1 MNLQSSWIGDIE
13 MQRWLKACKKVM
25 NIKNTGSI
33 SLLASI
39 CLAAVLTLEA
49 ILLPAGFLR
58 YFEAQVPDYVNMQ
71 LQTVLASYN
80 REMFK
85 RYALLAFTAS
95 EARTTELNGLFG
107 ERAKSYNFQA
117 EIKVKERLKEPD
129 ILHKSVL
136 NYMKPRLPLAAFKA
150 IAKRFTEFKQC
161 LDASKKDLVQIGKDA
176 DSVQDKLHT
185 LKQVTTKN
193 QEDSKLK
200 RLFALGL
207 DKALDYCFDGYS
219 QFKELKRRSNV
230 QIETVASFANIFN
243 TAQALLQ
250 HLEEIQLP
258 LLDDV
263 LLNEYLIAFLS
274 SGVRNQKQKIPASNR
289 ISNNLTGRKQEFQS
303 LKFSSPYELEAC
315 MSFFNGHA
323 AYLQVQ
329 TEIFALRFAL
339 QFAAIWQNKTQQATF
354 RTIATLISLACAL
367 FGFTVPPEAV
377 QHFLTAVMAGIRSF
391 QDLQVLQAGKM
402 LPLLPTT
409 LAETAN
415 LSKKLADFQHDYF
428 DYARLFLLLTKREH
442 RLVQLYN
449 AISKN
454 IPGDYYCTA
463 LIKSKWCAPKG
474 IYKESNY
481 QSKLSYLSSSMPDVT
496 KLKSRMEGAD

>member
-1 MNLQSSWIGDIE
+1 
-13 MQRWLKACKKVM
+13 MQRWLKACKKLKSV
-25 NIKNTGSI
+25 NNAGSI

-39 CLAAVLTLEA
+39 CLAAILTLEA

-71 LQTVLASYN
+71 LQTVLASYS

-85 RYALLAFTAS
+85 RYALMAFTSS
-95 EARTTELNGLFG
+95 EARTTELSDLVGK
-107 ERAKSYNFQA
+107 RAQNYKFHA
-117 EIKVKERLKEPD
+117 EIKVKESFKEPN

-136 NYMKPRLPLAAFKA
+136 NYMKPRLPLATFKA
-150 IAKRFTEFKQC
+150 ITKRFTEFKQC
-161 LDASKKDLVQIGKDA
+161 LDISKKDLVQIGKDA
-176 DSVQDKLHT
+176 DTVQDKLHA
-185 LKQVTTKN
+185 LKQVTTKT
-193 QEDSKLK
+193 QEESKLK

-219 QFKELKRRSNV
+219 QFKELKQRSNI
-230 QIETVASFANIFN
+230 QTETVANFANIFN
-243 TAQALLQ
+243 TAQDLLQ
-250 HLEEIQLP
+250 HLERIQLP

-274 SGVRNQKQKIPASNR
+274 SGVRNQKQKIPASNM
-289 ISNNLTGRKQEFQS
+289 ISHNLTGRKQEFQS

-315 MSFFNGHA
+315 MSFFNEHA
-323 AYLQVQ
+323 AYMQVQ

-339 QFAAIWQNKTQQATF
+339 QLAAIWQNKTEQATF

-367 FGFTVPPEAV
+367 FGFPVTPEAV

-391 QDLQVLQAGKM
+391 QDLQVLQAGKV
-402 LPLLPTT
+402 LPLLP
-409 LAETAN
+409 AAIAKTAN
-415 LSKKLADFQHDYF
+415 LSKSLANFQHDYF

-442 RLVQLYN
+442 RLVRLYN

-454 IPGDYYCTA
+454 VPGDYYCTA
-463 LIKSKWCAPKG
+463 LIKCHWRAPKG

-481 QSKLSYLSSSMPDVT
+481 QSQLSYLYSSMPNV
-496 KLKSRMEGAD
+496 KK